1 MNHEIERRI
10 SLRLPPPVREV
21 DLEFLL
27 TATAYECRC
36 GWVGSI
42 REGGKHC
49 AETQFETPR

>member
-10 SLRLPPPVREV
+10 VLRRQAPVREA

-27 TATAYECRC
+27 TANAYECRC

-49 AETQFETPR
+49 AETQFEAPR